1 MQILY
6 VHENESAARLFPR
19 GVPVSDGRRAREV
32 RRWNDL
38 SEPRRAAWFGM
49 LQTHADITRQIDAE
63 LRARA
68 DLTLGE
74 YDVLVQLSNGPEQGM
89 RMHELARAVVLSPSG
104 LTRRVARLE
113 QQGLVE
119 RLAENARVVR
129 SRLTREGR
137 AALARGAP
145 VNLEVVQARFLEQ
158 LDDSEAATLAALWA
172 RLRGAP
178 AGSSLS
184 RAR

>member
-6 VHENESAARLFPR
+6 ACENESATRLFPR
-19 GVPVSDGRRAREV
+19 RLLVNPREGAREL

-38 SEPRRAAWFGM
+38 SESRRAAWFGL

-68 DLTLGE
+68 GLTLGE
-74 YDVLVQLSNGPEQGM
+74 YDVLVQLSNGPEGGM

-119 RLAENARVVR
+119 RLAENARIVR
-129 SRLTREGR
+129 SSLTRAGR

-158 LDDSEAATLAALWA
+158 LDESEAATLAALWA
-172 RLRGAP
+172 RLRNET
-178 AGSSLS
+178 GS
-184 RAR
+184 